1 MISRTPKSRYADH
14 IKEWDELTAQL
25 ATAAEEHPSLEPQR
39 VMLEKVLA
47 QAKDLTLQQANH
59 QAAKQK
65 ISQQLRPLMGEGMKI
80 ATALRVNL
88 KLAYGNRNDDL
99 VKFGIQPFRGR
110 ASKVAPPP
118 EGTPTPDPP
127 GEPSTPPSAKQ

>member
-25 ATAAEEHPSLEPQR
+25 AAAAEEHPNLEPQR
-39 VMLEKVLA
+39 AMLEKVLA
-47 QAKDLTLQQANH
+47 QAKDLALQQANH

-65 ISQQLRPLMGEGMKI
+65 VSQQLRPLMGEGMKI

-99 VKFGIQPFRGR
+99 VRFGIQPFRGR
-110 ASKVAPPP
+110 TTKVAPPP
-118 EGTPTPDPP
+118 EETPTAEHP
-127 GEPSTPPSAKQ
+127 AKS

>member
-25 ATAAEEHPSLEPQR
+25 AASAAEHPDLETKR
-39 VMLEKVLA
+39 TMLEKVLA
-47 QAKDLTLQQANH
+47 QAKDLTLQQARF
-59 QAAKQK
+59 QAEKQK
-65 ISQQLRPLMGEGMKI
+65 ISQQLRPLLREGMRI

-88 KLAYGNRNDDL
+88 KLAYGNQSDDL

-110 ASKVAPPP
+110 TKKEGSP
-118 EGTPTPDPP
+118 EETPTPQPP
-127 GEPSTPPSAKQ
+127 AKP